1 VKIVLYAASSAY
13 AKEAAETARRLDW
26 QIAAAVRNLAGAAVA
41 DGVGPVVE
49 ADDLEAD
56 LLVLPFAVAL
66 TTPGHRYTASMDA
79 HRRGFTF
86 PATLIDPT
94 SIVASSASL
103 GRGSYVNA
111 GAIVAAGVVT
121 GRFCSINRGASIGH
135 DTVLADYVS
144 IGPGSVTGG
153 SCRIGR
159 GAFLGVGAVLAP
171 EVSIGAN
178 AVVGAGAVVVR
189 DVDEESVVVGNPA
202 RTIRDG
208 PGFGGIGVPAVGRS
222 EGSDGALVGESEPGL
237 R

>member
-1 VKIVLYAASSAY
+1 VKLVLYAASSAY

-26 QIAAAVRNLAGAAVA
+26 QIAAAVRNLAGAPVA
-41 DGVGPVVE
+41 AGLGPVVE

-56 LLVLPFAVAL
+56 LLMLPFTVAL

-79 HRRGFTF
+79 RHRGFAF

-94 SIVASSASL
+94 SIVASSAVI
-103 GRGSYVNA
+103 GCGSYVNA
-111 GAIVAAGVVT
+111 GAIVAAEVVT

-135 DTVLADYVS
+135 DTTLADYVS
-144 IGPGSVTGG
+144 VGPGSVTGG

-171 EVSIGAN
+171 QVSIGAN

-202 RTIRDG
+202 RTIRDDA
-208 PGFGGIGVPAVGRS
+208 GFAGVGVPPAEEWRHRQ
-222 EGSDGALVGESEPGL
+222 GA